1 MHVAYELFDYFRL
14 LVSDISD
21 RSEVGLRKKLDW
33 LPCLYEI
40 DKRRKPVYRIVD
52 YCLCVFVLLAITC
65 TYIYMQLKQ
74 NNILLQHVLFQ
85 LHTSI
90 VLILAI
96 QQFSDISIKSYMWL
110 CELVL
115 VRQLGRY
122 AHDVHRELHMDIIN
136 SFWQKFATYD
146 RHSVP
151 SRWQT
156 KASCSLPDM
165 IKVLSIEV
173 LEKFIEQL
181 SQKQLNLAGLS
192 CSFLVLFLF
201 EREEM

>member
-115 VRQLGRY
+115 VR
-122 AHDVHRELHMDIIN
+122 
-136 SFWQKFATYD
+136 
-146 RHSVP
+146 
-151 SRWQT
+151 
-156 KASCSLPDM
+156 
-165 IKVLSIEV
+165 
-173 LEKFIEQL
+173 
-181 SQKQLNLAGLS
+181 
-192 CSFLVLFLF
+192 
-201 EREEM
+201 